1 MIMRATNKN
10 ENLSPEKK
18 LAVDT
23 KELQEMLGCG
33 RHTACEMGMRAN
45 ARIQLGKRVLWNV
58 ARIKKYLDSVDR
70 EERKE

>member
-10 ENLSPEKK
+10 ENLSPDKK

-58 ARIKKYLDSVDR
+58 GKIRAYLDSAAGQ
-70 EERKE
+70 E

>member
-58 ARIKKYLDSVDR
+58 GKIRAYLDSTAGQ
-70 EERKE
+70 E